1 MYHALAVIILL
12 GMTSSWQ
19 VFGQSVQPPP
29 PGKPTSS
36 VTNASASTASTTGR
50 PAKTNPAIAPDK
62 TASETASSKTPIAT
76 LAPIIVTASTEV
88 ANPFLN
94 TPAAVQYLDARTI
107 YYTDVKTSADILN
120 QIPNAFASQDSLM
133 PGTTY
138 TVRGSTE
145 DQNLFVNDYRSSVA
159 SYVDDIP
166 SIDTQSRNNPLFNIA
181 SAEFYSGP
189 QETFFGA
196 PSPAGAL
203 NIYSAAPTNNWTGGV
218 DYQYAS
224 YEFQQVQANLNA
236 PIIKDQLYAGFAG
249 TFSEQDGFL
258 ENLYN
263 NERINGYQK
272 ENGLFRLVYQ
282 PVKELEIGLYLGLGE
297 TNQDSFVGAQAFQQL
312 SSPYQVYTPYNGFNY
327 ERNNLEA
334 LRIVWHGDGYRV
346 LNVTSRQAQTVN
358 QKYNGT
364 IIFGAPGSSVLF
376 PNPAPPPPAIA
387 VPIVPYNWIYGGY
400 NQKIETYTEE
410 LRIESEDPKADLQWR
425 GGFFFS
431 DRTQSG
437 NIGNET
443 FNIPQVGVVGTLVLP
458 NDVEQQD
465 YAFYGQAT
473 YRAWDKWDFTG
484 GLRLEL
490 VNEDRNSG
498 AEYSNAATAA
508 FGEALFGVSPT
519 NGSGSYTGGDFLP
532 SAQVA
537 YHWTDDQ
544 LSWFKVSKAW
554 RPGGVGVTELGPNY
568 DKETSWNFELG
579 HKASFMDDKF
589 LVSPVLFYSHYHNYQ
604 TYIVNNP
611 FKTYDANAESAT
623 AYGAELSLSAY
634 PLPGL
639 VLNSNWGYTEAR
651 YNQFNVPAAEGNPN
665 GTPIENIPE
674 FTIDNNV
681 TYRYKLTKETDLL
694 ARVDYNITGDYHIVD
709 TSYADPIKQGAY
721 GLLGARV
728 GYEFKHGGVYLFGT
742 NLTSVHYGEALKN
755 YSDIPPLGLIGI
767 EGNPQMVGFEANLK
781 F

>member
-1 MYHALAVIILL
+1 M
-12 GMTSSWQ
+12 
-19 VFGQSVQPPP
+19 
-29 PGKPTSS
+29 
-36 VTNASASTASTTGR
+36 
-50 PAKTNPAIAPDK
+50 D
-62 TASETASSKTPIAT
+62 
-76 LAPIIVTASTEV
+76 
-88 ANPFLN
+88 
-94 TPAAVQYLDARTI
+94 TPAAVLYLDARTI
-107 YYTDVKTSADILN
+107 YDTNVKTSGDILN
-120 QIPNAFASQDSLM
+120 QIPNAYASQASLN

-145 DQNLFVNDYRSSVA
+145 DRNLFVNDYRSSV
-159 SYVDDIP
+159 STYIDDIP

-203 NIYSAAPTNNWTGGV
+203 NIYSAAPSNNWTGGV

-224 YEFQQVQANLNA
+224 YQFQQTQVNLNA

-258 ENLYN
+258 ENLFN
-263 NERINGYQK
+263 NERISGYQK
-272 ENGLFRLVYQ
+272 ENGLFRLVYR

-297 TNQDSFVGAQAFQQL
+297 TDQDSFSGVQAFQQQP
-312 SSPYQVYTPYNGFNY
+312 SPYQVFTPFNGFNH

-334 LRIVWHGDGYRV
+334 LRIVWHGDGYRI

-358 QKYNGT
+358 QLLNT
-364 IIFGAPGSSVLF
+364 TLFFGAPGSSALF
-376 PNPAPPPPAIA
+376 PNPAPPPPVLAI
-387 VPIVPYNWIYGGY
+387 PIVPYNWIDTGFD
-400 NQKIETYTEE
+400 QKIETYTEE
-410 LRIESEDPKADLQWR
+410 LRAESEDPEADLQWR

-437 NIGNET
+437 NVASEI
-443 FNIPQVGVVGTLVLP
+443 FNIPPVGVDGTLVIP
-458 NDVEQQD
+458 NDVKQQD
-465 YAFYGQAT
+465 YALYGQAT

-490 VNEDRNSG
+490 LHEERDSG
-498 AEYSNAATAA
+498 AVYSNAATAG
-508 FGEALFGVSPT
+508 FGEELFGVSPA

-537 YHWTDDQ
+537 YHWTDEQ

-554 RPGGVGVTELGPNY
+554 KPGGVGVTELGPNY

-579 HKASFMDDKF
+579 HKASFLDDKF
-589 LVSPVLFYSHYHNYQ
+589 LVSPVLFYSDYHNYQ
-604 TYIVNNP
+604 TYIVDNAL
-611 FKTYDANAESAT
+611 KTFDANAKSAT
-623 AYGAELSLSAY
+623 AYGAELGLSAF

-639 VLNSNWGYTEAR
+639 ALNTNWGYTEAR
-651 YNQFNVPAAEGNPN
+651 YDQFSAADAN

-674 FTIDNNV
+674 FTIDNNI
-681 TYRYKLTKETDLL
+681 TYRYALTKETDLL
-694 ARVDYNITGDYHIVD
+694 ARVDYNITGDYHIID

-728 GYEFKHGGVYLFGT
+728 GYEFKNGGVYLFGT
-742 NLTSVHYGEALKN
+742 NLTNAHYGETLKN
-755 YSDIPPLGLIGI
+755 FSDNPSLGLTGI
-767 EGNPQMVGFEANLK
+767 EGDPQVVGVEANLK